1 MPCKWNDQ
9 WWSLVK
15 SEKYKGEQRQRTA
28 KKAKR
33 VVARKRKVS
42 E

>member
-1 MPCKWNDQ
+1 MGNRWNDQ

-15 SEKYKGEQRQRTA
+15 AEKVKGEQQKRTV

-33 VVARKRKVS
+33 VARKKKGG
-42 E
+42 

>member
-1 MPCKWNDQ
+1 VGNRWNDQ

-15 SEKYKGEQRQRTA
+15 AERNKDEHRQRAT

-33 VVARKRKVS
+33 VAVRKKKG

>member
-1 MPCKWNDQ
+1 LGKQWNDQ

-15 SEKYKGEQRQRTA
+15 AEKYKGEQRQRTV

-33 VVARKRKVS
+33 VVAPKKKGS
-42 E
+42 